1 MASSVKT
8 VASNGDAHVVTLAE
22 TAVATAAAPVE
33 EREIEVTLA
42 GTVQ

>member
-1 MASSVKT
+1 MASSVKS

-33 EREIEVTLA
+33 EREIEVTPA
-42 GTVQ
+42 RNAR